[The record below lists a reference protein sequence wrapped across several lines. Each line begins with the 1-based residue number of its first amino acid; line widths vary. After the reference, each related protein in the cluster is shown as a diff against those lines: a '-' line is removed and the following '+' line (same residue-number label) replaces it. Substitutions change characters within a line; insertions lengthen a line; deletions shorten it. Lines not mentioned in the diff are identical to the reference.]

1 MSLSEV
7 LPDVRALSRDDKV
20 RLMELLNEDLR
31 AADPTLALVPGAVYP
46 IWSPTDAFSAAETLT
61 KLLDAE
67 KATP

>member
-7 LPDVRALSRDDKV
+7 LPDVRALSRDDKA
-20 RLMELLNEDLR
+20 RLIELLTEELSGT
-31 AADPTLALVPGAVYP
+31 DPTRALLPGAAYP

-61 KLLDAE
+61 KFLNAE